1 MGLKWQ
7 DAVDFTFSTRKS
19 WKGKE
24 SKSPGINTRH
34 FAEFMGEDFVCEEIT
49 RKVLRSFAEHL
60 EDTERS
66 DGTIN
71 RHLSSVRTV
80 LDHCVC
86 EEELDMN
93 LPVIPRRKEYQGR
106 PFFFTKDQVDT
117 IVRNENRIGLGDLV
131 RFASLSGARMGE
143 LLKLQVRD
151 IDKDAGLI
159 YIGGR
164 PNFNTKTGDWRTV
177 PIHKNLL
184 PMLEDRTNGIPED
197 VCIFGDQ
204 WIDGRQVL
212 RKFKQVVRDTGYESH
227 FVFHCLRHSFATWA
241 IEDGVPLRVLMDL
254 MGHKKIETTL
264 RYAKVTD
271 TGRRQAIDCLAV

>member
-7 DAVDFTFSTRKS
+7 DAVDFTFATRKT

-24 SKSPGINTRH
+24 LKQPGINTRH
-34 FAEFMGEDFVCEEIT
+34 FTEMYGADFYCEDIT
-49 RKVLRSFAEHL
+49 RRVLRTFAEHL

-66 DGTIN
+66 DATIN
-71 RHLSSVRTV
+71 RHLSHVHTV
-80 LDHCVC
+80 LHHNVC

-93 LPVIPRRKEYQGR
+93 LPVIPRRAEYEGR
-106 PFFFTKDQVDT
+106 PFFFTKHQVDE

-131 RFASLSGARMGE
+131 RFASLTGARMGE

-151 IDKDAGLI
+151 IDMDAGLI

-164 PNFNTKTGDWRTV
+164 PEFKTKTGDWRTV
-177 PIHKNLL
+177 PIHTNLQD
-184 PMLEDRTNGIPED
+184 MLEDRTSGIPDD

-212 RKFKQVVRDTGYESH
+212 RKFKQVVRDCGYESH
-227 FVFHCLRHSFATWA
+227 LIFHCLRHSFATWA
-241 IEDGVPLRVLMDL
+241 IEDGVPIRVLMDL
-254 MGHKKIETTL
+254 MGHKRIETTL

-271 TGRRQAIDCLAV
+271 SGRRSAIDSLVV